1 MPIKCGFQARILLA
15 APLQKES
22 GTRFALVPYRGFPA
36 EMQDVVAGR
45 IDFAF
50 DTSVQLPFTR
60 AGNIKAYAV
69 TSDARLA
76 QAPDIPTFSEMGLPS
91 VSGSGWT
98 ALFAPKNVPKE
109 IVGKLNAAFVEAL
122 ADQGLRSRLA
132 ELGHEVYPRERQTPE
147 ALGALRKADADKW
160 WPIIKELGIKP

>member
-1 MPIKCGFQARILLA
+1 MN
-15 APLQKES
+15 
-22 GTRFALVPYRGFPA
+22 
-36 EMQDVVAGR
+36 
-45 IDFAF
+45 FAF

-69 TSDARLA
+69 ISDARLA

-98 ALFAPKNVPKE
+98 ALFAPKGVPQE
-109 IVGKLNAAFVEAL
+109 IIGKLNAATVEAL
-122 ADQGLRSRLA
+122 ADQIVRSRLA
-132 ELGHEVYPRERQTPE
+132 DLGLEVYPRERQTPE
-147 ALGALRKADADKW
+147 ALGALRKADAEKW

>member
-1 MPIKCGFQARILLA
+1 
-15 APLQKES
+15 
-22 GTRFALVPYRGFPA
+22 
-36 EMQDVVAGR
+36 MQDVVAGR

-60 AGNIKAYAV
+60 ANIKAYAV
-69 TSDARLA
+69 TSDARLG

-147 ALGALRKADADKW
+147 ALNALRKADAEKW